1 MAGKFLRSWFGK
13 SAALAPEVQN
23 ALDELN
29 RLADVRPFL
38 AGPLELFKDILP
50 PLFAASNREQSPPL
64 TRDQAAARLAEG
76 IPLWRGEKI
85 ALDEPAFCR
94 RWDHLCAAVRQ
105 QRSDDACQHLMEA
118 LHARRLDPQEMLGV
132 VLGGQPGEVFALADR
147 LGLDA
152 ALTGT
157 ILRWALFPVLAK
169 LSAEVNLLRQGLPWD
184 RGYCPTCGSWPLLGE
199 FRGLEQVR
207 FLRCEL
213 CATAWEHPR
222 LACPFCSTRDHR
234 ALGYLQVEG
243 EESSNRAAT
252 CDVCHTYVKIVAT
265 LGELSPPRLLVADL
279 AAAHLDLAAGE
290 RGYTRYP

>member
-13 SAALAPEVQN
+13 SAALAPDVKD

-29 RLADVRPFL
+29 RLAVARSFL
-38 AGPLELFKDILP
+38 SGPIDLFKDILP
-50 PLFAASNREQSPPL
+50 TLFADSIREQPPTL
-64 TRDQAAARLAEG
+64 TLDQVTSRLADG

-85 ALDEPAFCR
+85 TLDEAAFCR
-94 RWDHLCAAVRQ
+94 RWDHLCAAVQR
-105 QRSDDACQHLMEA
+105 QRSDNPGQQLMEA
-118 LHARRLDPQEMLGV
+118 LHARRLDPQEMLEA
-132 VLGGQPGEVFALADR
+132 VLAGQPDQVFTLADR

-157 ILRWALFPVLAK
+157 ILRWALFPVLAHLNTQVK
-169 LSAEVNLLRQGLPWD
+169 LLRQGLPWEQ
-184 RGYCPTCGSWPLLGE
+184 GYCPVCGSWPLLAE

-234 ALGYLQVEG
+234 ALGYLHVEG
-243 EESSNRAAT
+243 EESSSRAAT
-252 CDVCHTYVKIVAT
+252 CEACHTYVKIVAT

-279 AAAHLDLAAGE
+279 ATAHLDLAAGE
-290 RGYTRYP
+290 RGYTRHP